1 MKTMKWE
8 KVDGYSA
15 ALILSEGRYDARY
28 RYKEIEPIIIC
39 ENRKSRIIRITD
51 NVVRKATA

>member
-1 MKTMKWE
+1 MKWE

-15 ALILSEGRYDARY
+15 ALILSEGRYDARC
-28 RYKEIEPIIIC
+28 RHKEIEPIIIC

-51 NVVRKATA
+51 NVVRRANA